1 MQDGKDPAHESDRQ
15 SQRVLRADISGM
27 HCVNCVVAVERHLKA
42 LPQVESASVAYPSG
56 KAVITHTG
64 ELDIAALQNALSAEG
79 YGLSRATSEQKVI
92 RRRNT
97 SRDYLEIGAVFVVLA
112 AIALALQRFHLLPWG
127 LSVSDQMSY
136 GLVFIIG
143 LVASVSSCLAV
154 TGGLLVA
161 LAAKYNEANP
171 YLTDRQRVT
180 PHVYFN
186 AGRLISY
193 MALGGAIG
201 ALGSALT
208 LSPAASGALT
218 LLASLIM
225 VLLGLN
231 MLGLFPS
238 FAALLP
244 RLPKSLSHKLHD
256 ATARETKGTAFVLGA
271 ATFFLPCGFTQA
283 LQLYVL
289 SQASVST
296 GALTMLAFALG
307 TLPALLSLSAISSL
321 ARGGFQKHFLRFA
334 GAAVIL
340 LGLMN
345 IRYGLVL
352 TGSDMNSVAT
362 ASTKTG
368 EVVNGDV
375 QTAEPLRIS
384 MRVVGLEYQPHQ
396 FTVKQGVPV
405 QWWIDA
411 SQAEGCGRVLVAPR
425 LRIQKILSAN
435 STSLIS
441 FTPDQPGDYAF
452 NCGMGMMTPG
462 SKITVLPNKG

>member
-1 MQDGKDPAHESDRQ
+1 MQDANDPAHETDGQ

-27 HCVNCVVAVERHLKA
+27 HCVNCVVAVERRLRTLA
-42 LPQVESASVAYPSG
+42 QVERVSVNYPPG
-56 KAVITHTG
+56 KAVITYTG
-64 ELDIAALQNALSAEG
+64 ELDIPELQRVLAPEG
-79 YGLSRATSEQKVI
+79 YGVSESSSDPEVV
-92 RRRNT
+92 RRPNT
-97 SRDYLEIGAVFVVLA
+97 SRDYLEIGAVFVLLA
-112 AIALALQRFHLLPWG
+112 GIALALQRFHLLPRG
-127 LSVSDQMSY
+127 LSVSDQMTF
-136 GLVFIIG
+136 GLVFVIG

-161 LAAKYNEANP
+161 LAAKYNEVNP
-171 YLTDRQRVT
+171 YLTDRQRLI

-193 MALGGAIG
+193 TLLGGVIG
-201 ALGSALT
+201 ALGATLT

-238 FAALLP
+238 IAAFLP

-256 ATARETKGTAFVLGA
+256 AAALETKSTAFGLGA

-289 SQASVST
+289 SQASFAT
-296 GALTMLAFALG
+296 GALTMLTFALG
-307 TLPALLSLSAISSL
+307 TLPALVSLSAISSL
-321 ARGGFQKHFLRFA
+321 ARGGFQKHFLRLA

-340 LGLMN
+340 LGVIN
-345 IRYGLVL
+345 VRYGLVL
-352 TGSDMNSVAT
+352 TGNDMNIAT
-362 ASTKTG
+362 ADTTKAA
-368 EVVNGDV
+368 EVVSGGV
-375 QTAEPLRIS
+375 QTAEPQRIS
-384 MRVVGLEYQPHQ
+384 MKVVGLDYEPHQ

-411 SQAEGCGRVLVAPR
+411 SQAEGCGRILVAPR
-425 LRIQKILSAN
+425 LRIQKLLSAS
-435 STSLIS
+435 STTLIS
-441 FTPDQPGDYAF
+441 FTPDKPGDYAF
-452 NCGMGMMTPG
+452 NCGMGMMTPN
-462 SKITVLPNKG
+462 SKITVIPNKG

>member
-1 MQDGKDPAHESDRQ
+1 MQDGNDPARATDRQ
-15 SQRVLRADISGM
+15 SQGVLQADISGM
-27 HCVNCVVAVERHLKA
+27 HCANCAVAVERRLMA
-42 LPQVESASVAYPSG
+42 LPQVESVRVDYPSG
-56 KAVITHTG
+56 QAVITHKG
-64 ELDIAALQNALSAEG
+64 ELDISTLQSALGSEG
-79 YGLSRATSEQKVI
+79 YGLSKAEDRKGF
-92 RRRNT
+92 RHRHT
-97 SRDYLEIGAVFVVLA
+97 SRDYLEIGAAFVVLTA
-112 AIALALQRFHLLPWG
+112 VALALQNFHLLPRG

-161 LAAKYNEANP
+161 LAAKYNETNP
-171 YLTDRQRVT
+171 YLTDRQRLT
-180 PHVYFN
+180 PHLYFN
-186 AGRLISY
+186 AGRMISY
-193 MALGGAIG
+193 TLLGGAIG

-238 FAALLP
+238 IAAFLP

-256 ATARETKGTAFVLGA
+256 AAALETKGTAFGLGA
-271 ATFFLPCGFTQA
+271 ATFFLPCGFTQV

-289 SQASVST
+289 SQASFAT

-352 TGSDMNSVAT
+352 TGNDMNVAT
-362 ASTKTG
+362 ADTTKAAD
-368 EVVNGDV
+368 VVIGGV
-375 QTAEPLRIS
+375 QTAEPQRIS
-384 MRVVGLEYQPHQ
+384 MKVVGLDYQPHQ

-411 SQAEGCGRVLVAPR
+411 SQADGCGRVLVSPR

-435 STSLIS
+435 STTLIS

-452 NCGMGMMTPG
+452 NCGMGMMTPD
-462 SKITVLPNKG
+462 SKITVVPNKG

>member
-1 MQDGKDPAHESDRQ
+1 MQDADPAHENNQ
-15 SQRVLRADISGM
+15 QRVLRADISGM
-27 HCVNCVVAVERHLKA
+27 HCANCVVAVERHLKA
-42 LPQVESASVAYPSG
+42 LPQVETVSVSYPSG
-56 KAVITHTG
+56 KALIIHTG
-64 ELDIAALQNALSAEG
+64 EIDVPALQSALTTEG
-79 YGLSRATSEQKVI
+79 YGLSLAADEQLSS
-92 RRRNT
+92 RRNT
-97 SRDYLEIGAVFVVLA
+97 SRDYLEIGAVFVLLA
-112 AIALALQRFHLLPWG
+112 AVAIALQRFHILPRG

-171 YLTDRQRVT
+171 YLTDRQRLT

-186 AGRLISY
+186 VGRLISY
-193 MALGGAIG
+193 TLLGGTIG

-208 LSPAASGALT
+208 LSPATSGALT

-238 FAALLP
+238 FAAFLP

-256 ATARETKGTAFVLGA
+256 AAARETKGTAFLLGA

-289 SQASVST
+289 SQASVTAGS
-296 GALTMLAFALG
+296 LTMLAFALG

-340 LGLMN
+340 LGLLN

-352 TGSDMNSVAT
+352 TGSDMNGGAVET
-362 ASTKTG
+362 TKAAG
-368 EVVNGDV
+368 IVDGV
-375 QTAEPLRIS
+375 QTAEAQRIS
-384 MRVVGLEYQPHQ
+384 MKVVGLDYQPHQ

-425 LRIQKILSAN
+425 LRIQRILSSS
-435 STSLIS
+435 STTLIS
-441 FTPDQPGDYAF
+441 FTPDQPGEYAF
-452 NCGMGMMTPG
+452 NCGMGMMTPN
-462 SKITVLPNKG
+462 SKITVVPNKG